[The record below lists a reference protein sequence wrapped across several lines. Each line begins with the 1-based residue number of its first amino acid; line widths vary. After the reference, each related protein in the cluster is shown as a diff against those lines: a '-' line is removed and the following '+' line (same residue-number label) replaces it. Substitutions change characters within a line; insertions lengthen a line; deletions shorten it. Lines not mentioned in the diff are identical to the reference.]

1 MSPRAVAC
9 SVHQRAQICTDAV
22 WYGMV
27 PVPFT
32 FGGHRKRWI
41 FYALSC
47 VVVPVVHSHHNSTNI
62 KRPQQNINIKKAT
75 SLNLNRGI

>member
-22 WYGMV
+22 WYGSGSNHV
-27 PVPFT
+27 LGTEETVDFLCTQLRSRTCGPF
-32 FGGHRKRWI
+32 
-41 FYALSC
+41 A
-47 VVVPVVHSHHNSTNI
+47 SHHISTNI